1 MILRIL
7 SPAPLP
13 YPLWAHADSLPR
25 SLLPGNSLSHPTVY
39 LRIEQL
45 HKSPGKINAVQ
56 IYLPALIV

>member
-7 SPAPLP
+7 SPAPVP
-13 YPLWAHADSLPR
+13 SVWAHADSLPR

-45 HKSPGKINAVQ
+45 HKSPAKINAVQ